1 MSLQK
6 LFNKKVVHLVWIS
19 ILFSSLLVEPVISA
33 DPSYEAC
40 KPRKCGSGP
49 NISYPFYVEGARAD
63 YCGLHGFKIACQ
75 DNKLIYRTFKGPF
88 IIETSRMKTSQFD
101 MSIGMLLM
109 TILLLLATDLPLSS
123 TRTMPTFSSSKD
135 VKHH

>member
-75 DNKLIYRTFKGPF
+75 DNKLIYRTFKGPYIVENISYEKQSVRYVDWDVIDDNF
-88 IIETSRMKTSQFD
+88 AAPSHRSPFEFNSNHANLQF
-101 MSIGMLLM
+101 
-109 TILLLLATDLPLSS
+109 
-123 TRTMPTFSSSKD
+123 F
-135 VKHH
+135 